1 MAPRIETLD
10 IETLHLRSGDGKR
23 IECVIPIRP
32 LALAGQRYEV
42 AGGEVEARLD
52 ISRTVSGFALRL
64 RFDATIE
71 GACMRCI
78 SDARRVISV
87 DALEVDQ
94 PGEAEDFHSP
104 YLEGPLLELGDWA
117 RDALALATP
126 AKVLCRDDCR
136 GLCPVCGAN
145 LNEDDPAEHAH
156 NEDLDPRWAKLR
168 ELRLR

>member
-1 MAPRIETLD
+1 M
-10 IETLHLRSGDGKR
+10 
-23 IECVIPIRP
+23 IPIGP

-42 AGGEVEARLD
+42 EGGEVEARLD

-64 RFDATIE
+64 RFDAPLE
-71 GACMRCI
+71 GACMRCM
-78 SDARRVISV
+78 SDARRAIAV

-94 PGEAEDFHSP
+94 PGEAEEFHSP
-104 YLEGPLLELGDWA
+104 YLDGPLLDLADWA

-145 LNEDDPAEHAH
+145 LNDADPAEHRH
-156 NEDLDPRWAKLR
+156 DEGGDPRWAKLR
-168 ELRLR
+168 ELKL